1 LECKKMKKFIISEEE
16 KSRILSLHEGVKK
29 ELLKEQ
35 VSGDTSGT
43 TIGAP
48 VSGWTPNNDIK
59 PRPKGEREPKSQK
72 SIEWGRDLVNGVAT
86 SKQYPV
92 TIMNLEQS
100 VGEEPVKFNMYII
113 LRKSAKKDG
122 SWLGYTMQIYDGK
135 SKRMMDSLQID
146 CNTVGTALKNHASG
160 VGPQKLDYENGEQ
173 LRWYYNK
180 QFLIDLKQTLGC
192 K

>member
-1 LECKKMKKFIISEEE
+1 MKKFIISEEE
-16 KSRILSLHEGVKK
+16 KRRILNLHEGFKK

-59 PRPKGEREPKSQK
+59 PRPKGEREPISQK
-72 SIEWGRDLVNGVAT
+72 ALEWGRDYIKGVAT

-92 TIMNLEQS
+92 NIMNLQQS
-100 VGEEPVKFNMYII
+100 PGEEPVTFNMYII
-113 LRKSAKKDG
+113 LRKSSKTDG
-122 SWLGYTMQIYDGK
+122 SWLGYNMQIYDVK
-135 SKRMMDSLQID
+135 SKKMMDSLSID
-146 CNTVGTALKNHASG
+146 CNTVGTALKNHGSEG
-160 VGPQKLDYENGEQ
+160 SQKLDYENGEQ
-173 LRWYYNK
+173 LKWYYNK